1 MDKLNG
7 KEDSKMGRI
16 LVSLVIPVYN
26 EKDNIE
32 ELHEEISDVI
42 DKMQNFDFEI
52 IYVDDGSYDGSYETL
67 KKNSIFGQQS

>member
-7 KEDSKMGRI
+7 KEDGKISRI

-67 KKNSIFGQQS
+67 KK